1 MSKGLKWVS
10 NIMRNSGNYCEDSLF
25 AFFLCEQY
33 TSLFLSLHVR
43 HSSENRSEI
52 RETLNFIDFLRVVG
66 ICAVV
71 YEDMLEGE
79 RERKKKEREQNSS
92 NNNKDTNFLP
102 SFGDMV
108 RERTGRLTVKH
119 CSLSTL
125 SIGAL
130 PAAD

>member
-1 MSKGLKWVS
+1 MVTTVKILSLLFYV
-10 NIMRNSGNYCEDSLF
+10 NSTPLF
-25 AFFLCEQY
+25 L
-33 TSLFLSLHVR
+33 SLFLSLHVR

-79 RERKKKEREQNSS
+79 REREKKREQNSN

-119 CSLSTL
+119 CSLRTL

>member
-25 AFFLCEQY
+25 AFFFEQY

-79 RERKKKEREQNSS
+79 RERERVKERAKQ
-92 NNNKDTNFLP
+92 
-102 SFGDMV
+102 
-108 RERTGRLTVKH
+108 
-119 CSLSTL
+119 
-125 SIGAL
+125 
-130 PAAD
+130 

>member
-1 MSKGLKWVS
+1 MVS

-25 AFFLCEQY
+25 AFLCEQY
-33 TSLFLSLHVR
+33 TSLSLSISLTSVR

-79 RERKKKEREQNSS
+79 REKKREQNGN

-119 CSLSTL
+119 CSLRTL